1 MSINELPM
9 IMIRCLLLTIIIEI
23 IVGLILGIRNKK
35 DIINIIL
42 VNIVTNPIVVS
53 IPILVLVKYGYS
65 AKNCKNA
72 EDYMYKTRSEAFG
85 DEVKRRIMVGSFMLS
100 GSNVKEYYTKALM
113 IRNKMKE

>member
-53 IPILVLVKYGYS
+53 IPILVYIYLGYKYEVISLYILEVLTVLIEGFIYL
-65 AKNCKNA
+65 KVIN
-72 EDYMYKTRSEAFG
+72 YK
-85 DEVKRRIMVGSFMLS
+85 RINPFLLS
-100 GSNVKEYYTKALM
+100 LFLNLSSYLIGELINYFL
-113 IRNKMKE
+113 